1 MIVLHTTAVPEHI
14 RGALTRWLIEPT
26 PGMYI
31 GTLSARV
38 RDSLWALVGESLP
51 TEGAAVL
58 IYPDANEQ
66 GFTLRTAGERR
77 RTPIDFD
84 GITLIAFR
92 PEEYQQTANP
102 S

>member
-1 MIVLHTTAVPEHI
+1 MTVLHTTAVPEHV

-26 PGMYI
+26 PGMYV

-38 RDSLWALVGESLP
+38 REALWAVVSDSL
-51 TEGAAVL
+51 TDGAAVL
-58 IYPDANEQ
+58 IYPDSNEQ
-66 GFTLRTAGERR
+66 GFTLKTAGERR
-77 RTPIDFD
+77 RIPVDFD

-92 PEEYQQTANP
+92 PEEYQETANP